1 MGEGGHRGG
10 VAPAG
15 RGAKV
20 SRERPAVQNDRN
32 SREGAQGPVVKRR
45 TARLEGAESWHGR
58 GNPDQSVRVYC
69 GSEGTPGVSRFLEQK
84 RILFSK
90 SCNRRPIWEA
100 GRKGPLILQVFISS
114 PVMVSRVQ
122 ELLVHASFTEL
133 HTEAGPGT
141 YPLSG
146 WQELPLQVPV
156 QIPLSGCLGSFA
168 ETVPRPPL
176 ARQGKEAVIN
186 Y

>member
-1 MGEGGHRGG
+1 MTLGHLGAEFPNNLTFSSFSESHCNRAISRRRKGEGGHRGG

-20 SRERPAVQNDRN
+20 SREQPSVQNDMN

-90 SCNRRPIWEA
+90 SCNR
-100 GRKGPLILQVFISS
+100 
-114 PVMVSRVQ
+114 
-122 ELLVHASFTEL
+122 
-133 HTEAGPGT
+133 
-141 YPLSG
+141 
-146 WQELPLQVPV
+146 
-156 QIPLSGCLGSFA
+156 
-168 ETVPRPPL
+168 
-176 ARQGKEAVIN
+176 
-186 Y
+186 